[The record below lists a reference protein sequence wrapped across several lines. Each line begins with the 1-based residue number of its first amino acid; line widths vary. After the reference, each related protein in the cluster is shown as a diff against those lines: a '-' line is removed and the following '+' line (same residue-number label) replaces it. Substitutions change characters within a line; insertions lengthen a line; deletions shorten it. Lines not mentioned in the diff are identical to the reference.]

1 MECYLRVKKWVIIN
15 KKNHLRDIVKLDMKS
30 QLWEKASQLQRQ
42 MKLQLG
48 KIALQLRD
56 VKSQMPDKSQ

>member
-30 QLWEKASQLQRQ
+30 QL
-42 MKLQLG
+42 
-48 KIALQLRD
+48 
-56 VKSQMPDKSQ
+56 